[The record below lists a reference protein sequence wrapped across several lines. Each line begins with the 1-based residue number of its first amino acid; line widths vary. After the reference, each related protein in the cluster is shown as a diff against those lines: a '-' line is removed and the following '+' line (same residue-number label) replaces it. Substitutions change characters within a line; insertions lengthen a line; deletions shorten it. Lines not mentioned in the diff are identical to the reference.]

1 MYDHS
6 SSGDIWTFSIAFI
19 AMDKSWW
26 LRSVRISS
34 ESVQNDVIVLKDMY
48 YCFSCIICIVWWC
61 LNPVKFR
68 EFKYSTERTKV
79 MIKLYAIIHI
89 YVNDYETRRAQTS
102 VLMIVVKWPEVKP
115 RSTHSSYQYW
125 FHTSDEVNTSIMIMI
140 HISYHRI
147 FLYRFDMITYS

>member
-1 MYDHS
+1 MTIHPLVIYGHFRLHS
-6 SSGDIWTFSIAFI
+6 LQWISHDGWDLSGFDLRVSKTTLSSW
-19 AMDKSWW
+19 K
-26 LRSVRISS
+26 
-34 ESVQNDVIVLKDMY
+34 
-48 YCFSCIICIVWWC
+48 ICITAFHASYASYDDV
-61 LNPVKFR
+61 LTH
-68 EFKYSTERTKV
+68 STERTKV

-89 YVNDYETRRAQTS
+89 YVNDYETRRTQTS

-125 FHTSDEVNTSIMIMI
+125 FRTSDEVNTSIMIMI